1 MCGRYTWSC
10 KNKLPR
16 VKDFQLPTP
25 PSSVSFNRAPGQS
38 HPIITEKNGKPS
50 WSYAD
55 WGLNL
60 LIKQSRVK
68 IKPINA
74 RIESILEKNIF
85 KKPFENTRCLIPADG
100 YYEWQNLEYEKYPYY
115 HFKSDKS
122 SFLMAGIYTVTEN
135 SKSFAIMT
143 HSAAKNLSH
152 IHNRMPVFFDKSRAE
167 MWINLDNQF
176 SELKGEMT
184 EIKEVLN
191 YYQVSDFV
199 NKPNNNSVACIA
211 PFKAPTKLNLFED
224 D

>member
-1 MCGRYTWSC
+1 MCGRYTWSY
-10 KNKLPR
+10 KHKLPH
-16 VKDFQLPTP
+16 VEDFKLPTP
-25 PSSVSFNRAPGQS
+25 LKSVSFNRAPGQS
-38 HPIITEKNGKPS
+38 HPIITEKKGKPA

-60 LIKQSRVK
+60 VIKQSRVK

-85 KKPFENTRCLIPADG
+85 KKPFENSRCLIPADG

-115 HFKSDKS
+115 HFKSDMS

-152 IHNRMPVFFDKSRAE
+152 IHNRMPVIIKPQDWNT
-167 MWINLDNQF
+167 WINPNSNLGHI
-176 SELKGEMT
+176 LKDYSDSQIE
-184 EIKEVLN
+184 LN
-191 YYQVSDFV
+191 YHQVHARV
-199 NKPNNNSVACIA
+199 NRTSENDEGLIF
-211 PFKAPTKLNLFED
+211 PFKEKQSTLW
-224 D
+224 